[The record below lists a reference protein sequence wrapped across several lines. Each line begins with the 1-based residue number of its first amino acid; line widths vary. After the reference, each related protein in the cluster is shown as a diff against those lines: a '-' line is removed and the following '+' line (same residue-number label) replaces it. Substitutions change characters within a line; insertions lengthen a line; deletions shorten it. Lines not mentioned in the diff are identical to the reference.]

1 MEMSGGARCLVLARG
16 RIQRHWF
23 HPMRSDPTLGR
34 VTKPW
39 ASLVMGVGIVAIAVA
54 GIVQDKALHGSVAA
68 ALMGGTLISL
78 AIWAYQASRTVVL
91 IRSTDGIRIRW
102 RGFVQGPV
110 TDLVLTE
117 KFNVNPWHFSVSA
130 TCVDGS
136 VVSGALYPP
145 FAMIYSREEFK
156 RQIQSFL
163 SGSGGV
169 PADGNPERVRWVMRC
184 QEAG

>member
-1 MEMSGGARCLVLARG
+1 MEMSGGARCLVLARDS
-16 RIQRHWF
+16 IQRHWF
-23 HPMRSDPTLGR
+23 HLMRSDQTLGR

-39 ASLVMGVGIVAIAVA
+39 RSLVMGGGIVAMAVA
-54 GIVQDKALHGSVAA
+54 GIAQDKALHGSVAA
-68 ALMGGTLISL
+68 ALMGVMLVLL
-78 AIWAYQASRTVVL
+78 AIWAYQVSRTVIL
-91 IRSTDGIRIRW
+91 IRSADGILVRW

-145 FAMIYSREEFK
+145 FALIYSREEFK
-156 RQIQSFL
+156 SQIQSFL
-163 SGSGGV
+163 SDSGGV
-169 PADGNPERVRWVMRC
+169 PTDGSPGRVRWVMKPH
-184 QEAG
+184 EAG

>member
-39 ASLVMGVGIVAIAVA
+39 PSLVMGGGLVVIAVA
-54 GIVQDKALHGSVAA
+54 GILQGKVVHESAAA

-78 AIWAYQASRTVVL
+78 AIWAYHAARAVVL
-91 IRSTDGIRIRW
+91 IRSTDGIRTRW

-117 KFNVNPWHFSVSA
+117 KFNVSPWHFSVSA

-163 SGSGGV
+163 SDSGGV
-169 PADGNPERVRWVMRC
+169 VTDGSPASVRWVMRS
-184 QEAG
+184 QEVG